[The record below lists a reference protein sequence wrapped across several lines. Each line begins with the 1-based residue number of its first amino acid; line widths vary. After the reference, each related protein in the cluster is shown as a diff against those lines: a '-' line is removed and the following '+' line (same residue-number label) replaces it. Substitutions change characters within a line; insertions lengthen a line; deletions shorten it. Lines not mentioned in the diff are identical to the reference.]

1 MRVASVE
8 DDAVQADLIKKIVE
22 SAGYECE
29 SFGDGVSIIRAL
41 RSQIFDLFILDKNL
55 PDIDGQELVQWI
67 RNTVGSSAPIIFLTS
82 YVSESFVVGALNAGA
97 DDYVAKPIKANELV
111 ARISALMRRSYPS
124 SRFESAVLHI
134 DPFSLDVRTKTAML
148 HGKDVGLAPREF
160 DVAMYLFKN
169 IGQLVPR
176 DAIEKAVWG
185 RVIGPDSR
193 TLDTHVSRVR
203 MKLGVRQENGVRL
216 INVYSHGF
224 RLVRVSEGGEDP
236 LRSAL
241 AAI

>member
-1 MRVASVE
+1 MRIASVE
-8 DDAVQADLIKKIVE
+8 DDIAQAGLIKKVIE
-22 SAGYECE
+22 SAGHECE
-29 SFGDGVSIIRAL
+29 IFHDGISIIRAL
-41 RSQIFDLFILDKNL
+41 RSKIFDLFILDKNL

-67 RNTVGSSAPIIFLTS
+67 RNTVGSSAPIIFVTS
-82 YVSESFVVGALNAGA
+82 YISESFVVGALEAGA
-97 DDYVAKPIKANELV
+97 DDYISKPVRSSELK
-111 ARISALMRRSYPS
+111 ARIDALLRRSYPS
-124 SRFESAVLHI
+124 SRVESTVI
-134 DPFSLDVRTKTAML
+134 QVGPFSLDTNTKTAML

-160 DVAMYLFKN
+160 DVAIYLFKN

-203 MKLGVRQENGVRL
+203 IKLGVRQENGVRL

-224 RLVRVSEGGEDP
+224 RLTKLDDAEG
-236 LRSAL
+236 S
-241 AAI
+241 IS

>member
-1 MRVASVE
+1 MSSMKVASIE
-8 DDAVQADLIKKIVE
+8 DDPAQAALIKKIIE
-22 SAGYECE
+22 SAGHECE
-29 SFGDGVSIIRAL
+29 SFRDGVSIIRAL
-41 RSQIFDLFILDKNL
+41 RSQIFDLFILDRNL

-67 RNTVGSSAPIIFLTS
+67 RNTVGSSAPIIFVTS
-82 YVSESFVVGALNAGA
+82 YISESFVVGALNAGA
-97 DDYVAKPIKANELV
+97 DDYIPKPIRESELV
-111 ARISALMRRSYPS
+111 ARISALLRRSYPS
-124 SRFESAVLHI
+124 SRLESTILQI
-134 DPFSLDVRTKTAML
+134 DPFSLDAKTKTAML

-224 RLVRVSEGGEDP
+224 RLVKVGED
-236 LRSAL
+236 
-241 AAI
+241 

>member
-1 MRVASVE
+1 MRIASVE
-8 DDAVQADLIKKIVE
+8 DDPAQAVLIKTIVE
-22 SAGYECE
+22 SAGHECE
-29 SFGDGVSIIRAL
+29 SFRDGVSMIRAL
-41 RSQIFDLFILDKNL
+41 RSQIFDLFILDRNL
-55 PDIDGQELVQWI
+55 PDIDGQELVRWI
-67 RNTVGSSAPIIFLTS
+67 RNTVGSSAPVIFVTS
-82 YVSESFVVGALNAGA
+82 YVSESFVVEALNAGA
-97 DDYVAKPIKANELV
+97 DEYVPKPIRANELT
-111 ARISALMRRSYPS
+111 ARISALLRRSYPS
-124 SRFESAVLHI
+124 LRLESDILQVG
-134 DPFSLDVRTKTAML
+134 PFSLDAKTKTAML

-203 MKLGVRQENGVRL
+203 MKLGVKQENGVRL

-224 RLVRVSEGGEDP
+224 RLIKLSDDEH
-236 LRSAL
+236 
-241 AAI
+241 